1 MVFDVAAS
9 FVVFA
14 TFVIPENAPVVDDSA
29 PLERLPVTVREVS
42 VPTLVIWGWD
52 VFTDNVPE
60 VDVKPVPAVIAK
72 PSTYALVVACAAK
85 VGVPT
90 ATVPETTRDESV
102 PTLVI
107 WGWDAFTDNVPE
119 LNVRPVPAVRKVST
133 YAFVAACAGKVGV
146 PTATVPE
153 TTSDD
158 SVPTLVICVCD
169 AFTVKL
175 PEFKVKPVPAVR
187 KVNPST
193 YALVVACAAKVG
205 VPMVVVPE
213 TARDE
218 SVPTL
223 VIWVWDAFTDNVPDA
238 SVRPVPAVRKV
249 STYAFVAA
257 CAAKVGVP
265 MVVVP
270 ETTRDDS
277 VPTLVICVWDAFT
290 DKLPDASVRPVP
302 VVMKV
307 KPSTYAL
314 VVACAAKVGV
324 PMVTVP
330 ETVRDESVPTLVIW
344 VWDSFTDN
352 VPEFNVR
359 PVPAVR
365 KVSTYAFV
373 AACAAKVGVPMVAV
387 PETTRDE
394 RVPTLVI

>member
-146 PTATVPE
+146 PT
-153 TTSDD
+153 
-158 SVPTLVICVCD
+158 
-169 AFTVKL
+169 
-175 PEFKVKPVPAVR
+175 
-187 KVNPST
+187 
-193 YALVVACAAKVG
+193 VA
-205 VPMVVVPE
+205 VPE

-307 KPSTYAL
+307 KPSTY
-314 VVACAAKVGV
+314 
-324 PMVTVP
+324 
-330 ETVRDESVPTLVIW
+330 
-344 VWDSFTDN
+344 
-352 VPEFNVR
+352 
-359 PVPAVR
+359 
-365 KVSTYAFV
+365 
-373 AACAAKVGVPMVAV
+373 
-387 PETTRDE
+387 
-394 RVPTLVI
+394 

>member
-1 MVFDVAAS
+1 MVFVVAAS

-29 PLERLPVTVREVS
+29 PLERLPVTARDVS

-52 VFTDNVPE
+52 TFTDNVPE
-60 VDVKPVPAVIAK
+60 VDVKPVPAVGK
-72 PSTYALVVACAAK
+72 GNPSTYALVVACVAK

-158 SVPTLVICVCD
+158 SVPTLVICVWD
-169 AFTVKL
+169 AFTDNI
-175 PEFKVKPVPAVR
+175 PEFRVSPVPAVR

-205 VPMVVVPE
+205 VPMVAVPE

-223 VIWVWDAFTDNVPDA
+223 VI
-238 SVRPVPAVRKV
+238 
-249 STYAFVAA
+249 
-257 CAAKVGVP
+257 
-265 MVVVP
+265 
-270 ETTRDDS
+270 
-277 VPTLVICVWDAFT
+277 
-290 DKLPDASVRPVP
+290 
-302 VVMKV
+302 
-307 KPSTYAL
+307 
-314 VVACAAKVGV
+314 
-324 PMVTVP
+324 
-330 ETVRDESVPTLVIW
+330 
-344 VWDSFTDN
+344 
-352 VPEFNVR
+352 
-359 PVPAVR
+359 
-365 KVSTYAFV
+365 
-373 AACAAKVGVPMVAV
+373 
-387 PETTRDE
+387 
-394 RVPTLVI
+394 